1 MMTVGTRPFAECRC
15 IDPGKGS
22 SSNNMPFMRF
32 RNTREIRILFM
43 INFMMVE
50 NSCTKHF
57 MHQNSIEFLG
67 VKSMA

>member
-32 RNTREIRILFM
+32 RILFM